1 MRGCLINNNTTTCY
15 FYRWP
20 FFKESKVLCRHYL
33 IHSCSVTVNLVWA
46 CGTAFSQRG
55 LMFKEG
61 LDLGSHHTEGWHP
74 LLVVH
79 KCLFQPCNTLLS
91 MEIRPGLSSCILL
104 SMGLWHCS
112 DHRSWTD
119 SFMWIFKS
127 LQSVYLDSLP
137 GRGAFEFLLGTASSL
152 SSSPPPFPSPPLPV
166 LLPLLLLPLLLI
178 LFHHL
183 YLFLLL
189 LLLQHKL
196 LFGASQVLW

>member
-33 IHSCSVTVNLVWA
+33 IPSCSVTVNLVWP
-46 CGTAFSQRG
+46 CGTFAFSQRG
-55 LMFKEG
+55 LMFTEG

-79 KCLFQPCNTLLS
+79 KCFFQPRDTLFS
-91 MEIRPGLSSCILL
+91 MEIRPGLSSCSLL

-119 SFMWIFKS
+119 SFMWIFKG

-137 GRGAFEFLLGTASSL
+137 GRGTFEFVLGTTSSL
-152 SSSPPPFPSPPLPV
+152 SSSPPPFPHPLPPPLP
-166 LLPLLLLPLLLI
+166 LSSSPSSSTQTFI
-178 LFHHL
+178 W
-183 YLFLLL
+183 
-189 LLLQHKL
+189 
-196 LFGASQVLW
+196 G

>member
-1 MRGCLINNNTTTCY
+1 MRGCLIKNNTTTCY

-33 IHSCSVTVNLVWA
+33 IPSCSVTVNLVWP
-46 CGTAFSQRG
+46 CGTFAFSQRG
-55 LMFKEG
+55 LMFTEG

-79 KCLFQPCNTLLS
+79 KCFFQPRDTLFS
-91 MEIRPGLSSCILL
+91 MEIRPGLSSYSLL

-119 SFMWIFKS
+119 SFMWIFKG

-137 GRGAFEFLLGTASSL
+137 GRGTFEFVLGTTSSL
-152 SSSPPPFPSPPLPV
+152 SSSPPPFPHPLPPPLP
-166 LLPLLLLPLLLI
+166 LSSSPSSSTQTFI
-178 LFHHL
+178 W
-183 YLFLLL
+183 
-189 LLLQHKL
+189 
-196 LFGASQVLW
+196 G